1 MNRNYHELVAQK
13 RLGIVPSGFRLETIS
28 DGLFDFQK
36 AIVKWAVAKGKA
48 AIFADTGLGKTAM
61 QCEWS
66 KHVADFTKG
75 TVLILAPLCVSLQTV
90 QEGKKFGIDVR
101 YLRKDD
107 GEPGIIITNYEMM
120 EHFDFSRMSGI
131 VLDESSILKSQD
143 GKTRK
148 RILEL
153 SQHIPFRLSCTAT
166 PSPNDFME
174 LGNQCEFLGIMS
186 SKEMLAMFFTHDGG
200 ETSKWRLKGHAKT
213 KFWEWMATWSVCIRN
228 PADLGFDGSKYDLP
242 PLNIIPHIT
251 QAKPSGT
258 IFAMPA
264 ETLTERIKARKL
276 SVNDRVN
283 ACADLV
289 NNSDEPWIVWCNLNA
304 ESELLEKAVK
314 NSKAVSGSDSISKKE
329 ETITSFIS
337 GELPVLITK
346 ASIAGF
352 GLNLQH
358 CHNMAFVGITDS
370 FEDYYQ
376 AIRRCYRFGQTKPV
390 NVHLFLSDAEIL
402 ILENLKRKES
412 QHREMSTQMVQM
424 MGEIMQKEITGTVTE
439 KTSYERDVIKGNRFE
454 LHLADCV
461 DLASEIETNSI
472 DYTIFSPPFGSLY
485 TYSNSEYDMG
495 NVKDDD
501 EFFKQFDYLVQ
512 ELYRITAPGRLLS
525 FHCMNLPMSKQN
537 FGEIGIRDFR
547 GDLIRLFVNHGFI
560 YHSEVVIW
568 KDPVIAMQRT
578 KALGLL
584 YKQIKKDS
592 AMSRQ
597 GIPDY
602 LVTMRKPG
610 INQKPVTHDPEEF
623 PVGLWQ
629 RYASPVWMDIN
640 PSKTLNRDGA
650 REEDDERHICPLQL
664 EVIERA
670 IELWTLPDDLV
681 FSPFTG
687 IGSEGYVAIQ
697 KGRRFLGS
705 ELKRSYFDLAVKN
718 LEMAHKRAPTLF
730 KDESSYFC
738 DATAERDAPESNVAR
753 SETETVSEEERAGN
767 VETDVDRGRKC
778 VGRAIE

>member
-1 MNRNYHELVAQK
+1 M
-13 RLGIVPSGFRLETIS
+13 IV
-28 DGLFDFQK
+28 Q
-36 AIVKWAVAKGKA
+36 WALRKGKA

-61 QCEWS
+61 QCEWA
-66 KHVADFTKG
+66 KQVQNHTG
-75 TVLILAPLCVSLQTV
+75 GRVLILAPLCVSLQTV
-90 QEGKKFGIDVR
+90 REGKKFGVDIR
-101 YLRKDD
+101 YLREDD
-107 GEPGIIITNYEMM
+107 YNDGIIITNYEML
-120 EHFDFSRMSGI
+120 EHFDFSRLDAI
-131 VLDESSILKSQD
+131 ILDESSILKSQD

-153 SQHIPFRLSCTAT
+153 SQRIPYRLSCTAT

-186 SKEMLAMFFTHDGG
+186 STEMLAMFFTHDGG

-213 KFWEWMATWSVCIRN
+213 RFWEWMASWSVCIRK
-228 PADLGFDGSKYDLP
+228 PSDLGFDDSRYDMP
-242 PLNIIPHIT
+242 PLNIVTHIT

-264 ETLTERIKARKL
+264 ETLTERIKARKN
-276 SVNDRVN
+276 SVEERVD
-283 ACADLV
+283 ACADLI
-289 NNSDEPWIVWCNLNA
+289 NCSDESWLVWCNLNA
-304 ESELLEKAVK
+304 ESDLLEQRIDK
-314 NSKAVSGSDSISKKE
+314 SKAVTGSDPITKKE
-329 ETITSFIS
+329 ETISSFIGGS
-337 GELPVLITK
+337 LPILISK
-346 ASIAGF
+346 ASITGF

-376 AIRRCYRFGQTKPV
+376 AIRRCYRFGQSQPV

-402 ILENLKRKES
+402 ILENLKRKEE
-412 QHREMSTQMVQM
+412 QHLEMSRQMIES
-424 MGEIMQKEITGTVTE
+424 MGDLMKKEIMGTEIE
-439 KTSYERDVIKGNRFE
+439 KTEYERDICCGPGFE
-454 LHLADCV
+454 IHLSDCV
-461 DLASEIETNSI
+461 DLASEIPSDSI

-485 TYSNSEYDMG
+485 TYSNSDYDMG
-495 NVKDDD
+495 NVKNDD
-501 EFFKQFDYLVQ
+501 EFFKQFSFLVK
-512 ELYRITAPGRLLS
+512 ELYRITRPGRLLS

-537 FGEIGIRDFR
+537 HGEIGIRDFR
-547 GDLIRLFVNHGFI
+547 GDLIRLFVENGFI

-584 YKQIKKDS
+584 YKQIKKDA

-602 LVTMRKPG
+602 LITMRKPG
-610 INQKPVTHDPEEF
+610 VNRKPVTHDPGEF
-623 PVGLWQ
+623 PVEMWQ

-650 REEDDERHICPLQL
+650 REDDDERHICPLQL

-670 IELWTLPDDLV
+670 IDLWTAPDDLV

-697 KGRRFLGS
+697 RGRRFIGA
-705 ELKRSYFDLAVKN
+705 ELKRSYWEVAIKN
-718 LEMAHKRAPTLF
+718 LNQAHKKSPKLF
-730 KDESSYFC
+730 KNESEHYCQVF
-738 DATAERDAPESNVAR
+738 AE
-753 SETETVSEEERAGN
+753 
-767 VETDVDRGRKC
+767 
-778 VGRAIE
+778 

>member
-1 MNRNYHELVAQK
+1 MNQVGSLNGAYHELVSQK
-13 RLGIVPSGFRLETIS
+13 RLGIVPSGFTPKSVS
-28 DGLFDFQK
+28 DDLFDFQK
-36 AIVKWAVAKGKA
+36 AIVGWAVAKGKA

-66 KHVADFTKG
+66 KHVADFTNG
-75 TVLILAPLCVSLQTV
+75 TILILAPLCVSLQTV
-90 QEGKKFGIDVR
+90 HEGKKFGINIR

-153 SQHIPFRLSCTAT
+153 SQPIPFRLSCTAT

-186 SKEMLAMFFTHDGG
+186 SKEMMAMFFTHDGG
-200 ETSKWRLKGHAKT
+200 DTSKWRLKGHAKT
-213 KFWEWMATWSVCIRN
+213 KFWAWMATWSVCIRN
-228 PADLGFDGSKYDLP
+228 PGDLGFDGSKYDLP
-242 PLNIIPHIT
+242 PINIITHIISAST
-251 QAKPSGT
+251 QSRPRGT
-258 IFAMPA
+258 IFAMAA

-276 SVNDRVN
+276 SVNDRVK
-283 ACADLV
+283 ACADIV
-289 NNSDEPWIVWCNLNA
+289 NDSDEPWIVWCNLNA
-304 ESELLEKAVK
+304 ESELLDKAIN
-314 NSKAVSGSDSISKKE
+314 NSKSVSGADSISKKE
-329 ETITSFIS
+329 ETINSFIE
-337 GELPVLITK
+337 GELPVLVTK

-376 AIRRCYRFGQTKPV
+376 AIRRCYRFGQKKPV
-390 NVHLFLSDAEIL
+390 NVHLFLSETEIL

-412 QHREMSTQMVQM
+412 QHLEMAAQMVHM
-424 MGEIMQKEITGTVTE
+424 MGEIMQREIIGSVTE
-439 KTSYERDVIKGNRFE
+439 KTDYKRDVVKGQRFE
-454 LHLADCV
+454 IHLADCV
-461 DLASEIETNSI
+461 DLASEIDPDSI

-485 TYSNSEYDMG
+485 TYSNSDYDMG
-495 NVKDDD
+495 NVKDND
-501 EFFKQFDYLVQ
+501 EFFKQFDFLVR

-537 FGEIGIRDFR
+537 FGEIGIQDFR
-547 GDLIRLFVNHGFI
+547 GDLIRLFVKHGFI

-610 INQKPVTHDPEEF
+610 INQKPVTHEPDQF
-623 PVGLWQ
+623 PVSLWQ
-629 RYASPVWMDIN
+629 QYASPVWMDIK

-650 REEDDERHICPLQL
+650 KEKDDERHICPLQL

-697 KGRRFLGS
+697 KGRRFIGS
-705 ELKRSYFDLAVKN
+705 ELKKSYFDLAIKN
-718 LEMAHKRAPTLF
+718 LEMAHKKTPTLF
-730 KDESSYFC
+730 TDESSY
-738 DATAERDAPESNVAR
+738 R
-753 SETETVSEEERAGN
+753 
-767 VETDVDRGRKC
+767 
-778 VGRAIE
+778 